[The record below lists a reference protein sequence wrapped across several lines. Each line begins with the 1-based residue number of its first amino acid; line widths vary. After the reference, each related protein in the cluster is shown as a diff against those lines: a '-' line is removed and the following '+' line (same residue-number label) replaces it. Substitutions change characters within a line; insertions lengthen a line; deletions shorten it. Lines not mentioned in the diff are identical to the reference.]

1 MQNPLELPPP
11 DDAVERIHTLA
22 RDLAWGAVNKM
33 WGAMISVTPHGV
45 FWIGYNSESSQKV
58 GEYLAHKWR
67 GKHPSPDFLIAF
79 GYLAFKNEANYGT
92 DYLLTEK
99 AFLLLEKPI
108 STKAFISYN
117 RAESSAFALLVLAR
131 LKAASVDAFLD
142 LTGLAPGED
151 WRERLENEVK
161 TREHFVCLVG
171 PQTLASPY
179 ARDEITWA
187 LESGRHTIPIWHNG
201 FRLNAD
207 DHTELANFLNRNAI
221 IVENENAKAYNNA
234 VIELL
239 NYFGFTPT

>member
-11 DDAVERIHTLA
+11 ENPVEAIHTLA

-33 WGAMISVTPHGV
+33 WSAVISITPHGV
-45 FWIGYNSESSQKV
+45 FWVGSSSENSQRIEAYI
-58 GEYLAHKWR
+58 EAKWH
-67 GKHPSPDFLIAF
+67 GNPPSPDFLIAF

-99 AFLLLEKPI
+99 AFQLLEKPI
-108 STKAFISYN
+108 STRVFVSYN
-117 RAESSAFALLVLAR
+117 RAESSAFALLILAR
-131 LKAASVDAFLD
+131 LKAVNVDAFLD
-142 LTGLAPGED
+142 LTGLTPGED

-161 TREHFVCLVG
+161 TREHFVCLVA

-179 ARDEITWA
+179 ARDEIAWA
-187 LESGRHTIPIWHNG
+187 LESGRRTIPIWHNG

-207 DHTELANFLNRNAI
+207 DHSELANFLNKNAI